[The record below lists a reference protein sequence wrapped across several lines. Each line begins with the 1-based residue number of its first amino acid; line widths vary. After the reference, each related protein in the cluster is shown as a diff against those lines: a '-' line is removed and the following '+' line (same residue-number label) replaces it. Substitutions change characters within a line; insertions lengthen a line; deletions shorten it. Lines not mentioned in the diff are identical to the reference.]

1 MRGIPTRVVLGGL
14 LLVAVVLAGVVSF
27 YASSSPDGLERV
39 ATDHGIDS
47 ADEHPAAEGPLADYR
62 AKGVEDERVSGGL
75 AGVAGAV
82 VVLVLA
88 GGLTFA
94 LRRRGAG
101 DPVADDVVPVPAGR
115 D

>member
-1 MRGIPTRVVLGGL
+1 MRGIPTRVVLVGL

-39 ATDHGIDS
+39 AGDHGFLDS
-47 ADEHPAAEGPLADYR
+47 ADEHAAAEAPLADYQ
-62 AKGVEDERVSGGL
+62 AKGVEDGRMSGGL
-75 AGVAGAV
+75 AGVAGAL

-94 LRRRGAG
+94 LRRRGA
-101 DPVADDVVPVPAGR
+101 DTDDVVPVPADR
-115 D
+115 H